1 MSSDLVRFTIAMP
14 QDLLEKLDERAA
26 RRGIRKNRSEA
37 IRDLVRDALV
47 EDSCADPDQETC
59 GTLTMVYNHHASD
72 LTKRLDDVQHDHCD
86 EIISTMHIHLDAHN
100 CLEII
105 AMRGSVA
112 QVKEI
117 ADALLGLKG
126 VKHGSLT
133 TTTTG
138 EAL

>member
-26 RRGIRKNRSEA
+26 RRGIRRNRSEA

-47 EDSCADPDQETC
+47 EDSCADPEQEVC

-86 EIISTMHIHLDAHN
+86 EIIATMHIHLDAHN

-117 ADALLGLKG
+117 SDALLGLKG